1 MNNKNIIVFFFIIMH
16 ILCVNIYAVEIS
28 SPSAIVICSESGRV
42 LYDKNSNEQR
52 KMASLTKI
60 MTAILLVENCK
71 MDEEITIDKKACYI
85 GGSEA
90 GIKPNEIMTAENLLY
105 AMLLPSGNDAAL
117 AIAYHIGG
125 NIENFATMMNRKAQM
140 LGLEDTQFKN
150 PHGLDTDGHY
160 TSAHSLALLT
170 RYALSYDKI
179 KEVVATNEKVV
190 NFGSFNK
197 TLRNTNSL
205 LRTYSKADGVKTGFT
220 NGANRCLVAS
230 ASQDDLKLI
239 AVVLGSETSQARFND
254 AVTILEDTFSK
265 YKLYDISNFL
275 NIYVNIP
282 VIKGNIKNYVKTYTD
297 TKKVAL
303 TNEEY
308 SKIYVSQNF
317 IDKIEAPLSK
327 GKYIGTYTVSLG
339 DETLY
344 TKDIYLEEDIVKLTP
359 IDYLISILKN
369 MFNKLEYI

>member
-90 GIKPNEIMTAENLLY
+90 GIRPNEIMTAENLLY

-254 AVTILEDTFSK
+254 AVTILEDTFNK

-303 TNEEY
+303 TDEEY

-327 GKYIGTYTVSLG
+327 GTYIGTYTVSLG

>member
-1 MNNKNIIVFFFIIMH
+1 
-16 ILCVNIYAVEIS
+16 
-28 SPSAIVICSESGRV
+28 
-42 LYDKNSNEQR
+42 
-52 KMASLTKI
+52 
-60 MTAILLVENCK
+60 
-71 MDEEITIDKKACYI
+71 
-85 GGSEA
+85 
-90 GIKPNEIMTAENLLY
+90 
-105 AMLLPSGNDAAL
+105 
-117 AIAYHIGG
+117 
-125 NIENFATMMNRKAQM
+125 MNRKAQM

-303 TNEEY
+303 TDEEY

-327 GKYIGTYTVSLG
+327 GTYIGTYTVSLG